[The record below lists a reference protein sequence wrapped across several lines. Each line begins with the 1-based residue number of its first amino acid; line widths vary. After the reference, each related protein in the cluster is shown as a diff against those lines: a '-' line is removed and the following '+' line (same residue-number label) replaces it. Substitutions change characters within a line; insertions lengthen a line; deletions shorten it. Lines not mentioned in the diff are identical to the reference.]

1 VRNLNVPSS
10 PRLSAYRRPVDGPLH
25 LLSRSENGLTFALGY
40 ALARVPRLLE
50 SFLADVGLPVSAAR
64 SVSISLQEPDKDGIT
79 DIELWLPRGRLLAIV
94 EAKKDGWPGREQ
106 LSRYAKRLRDNGVGR
121 CTLIPL
127 GVPPEVP
134 AISEIRQLRGIDV
147 VPRRWADLL
156 SLASDAIVGRNDE
169 QAHILREL
177 KDLIHEVIKMRSYD
191 REVLIRDMDT
201 DETSYQLFLD
211 YNLYACQTEEISE
224 PLFFAPC
231 FTKKKNK
238 ATSGIHYVSRVYS
251 RSVIAVKNQHDVRAA
266 LEEARKAVERIASP
280 LRRRKRAS
288 DQVDYLNGLHRKWG
302 RGLRFLLENHWRP
315 KTAVFFLGDPLRLPL
330 PLAKSGSQIPIGFS
344 MTMEQ
349 LMSAKP
355 GTFNC

>member
-1 VRNLNVPSS
+1 M
-10 PRLSAYRRPVDGPLH
+10 SAYRRPVPGPLH

-40 ALARVPRLLE
+40 ALARVPKLLE
-50 SFLADVGLPVSAAR
+50 LFLTNLALPNSGGGQL
-64 SVSISLQEPDKDGIT
+64 SISLQESDKEGIT
-79 DIELWLPRGRLLAIV
+79 DIELWLPKGGLLAIV
-94 EAKKDGWPGREQ
+94 EAKKDGWPQ
-106 LSRYAKRLRDNGVGR
+106 LGQLARYARRLRDHGAATPLLV
-121 CTLIPL
+121 PL
-127 GVPPEVP
+127 GVPPYAP
-134 AISEIRQLRGIDV
+134 QLWGLSRLRGIRV
-147 VPRRWADLL
+147 TPRRWVDILRMVT
-156 SLASDAIVGRNDE
+156 DVMDGRTTE
-169 QAHILREL
+169 QAALLAELRN
-177 KDLIHEVIKMRSYD
+177 LIQEVIGMRSYD

-201 DETSYQLFLD
+201 DEPSYQLFLD

-251 RSVIAVKNQHDVRAA
+251 RSVIAVKKQDEVQAA
-266 LEEARKAVERIASP
+266 LEDAREAVERIASP
-280 LRRRKRAS
+280 LRKRKRAS
-288 DQVDYLNGLHRKWG
+288 DQVAYLDGLRGKWG
-302 RGLRFLLENHWRP
+302 RGLRFLRENHWRP
-315 KTAVFFLGDPLRLPL
+315 QTAVFFLGDPLRLPL